1 VGSHLEPWTPSRGA
15 TRTTLIIL
23 CGFTAALCWWI
34 GIAGVANT
42 GGGAQLFLAI
52 PVLAT
57 IGTVLLAARRGP
69 RQKAKHVNQPHSHK
83 ALGALSVKRRSLVVL
98 CGYTSALCWWIG
110 VAGVANTGGG
120 AQVFLTVPVLATIG
134 TVLVARHEGQDFR
147 KIAS

>member
-1 VGSHLEPWTPSRGA
+1 MGSNLEPLIPSRGA

-42 GGGAQLFLAI
+42 GGGAQLLLAI

-57 IGTVLLAARRGP
+57 IATVLLAARRGP
-69 RQKAKHVNQPHSHK
+69 RQKAKHVNQPRSHK
-83 ALGALSVKRRSLVVL
+83 ALGALSAKRRSLVVL

-110 VAGVANTGGG
+110 IAGVANTGGG

-134 TVLVARHEGQDFR
+134 TVLVARHESQASR
-147 KIAS
+147 KTAS